1 MGITR
6 PTKTG
11 TPTPTSPP
19 TDSSKTRLG
28 REATRDEGTEPETQA
43 APEAD
48 PKTARISEAEPVSA
62 TGCPK
67 ALPERLTTQKVRSA
81 TPVSRTTRMEPRR
94 RPSYARP
101 ATMAKAG
108 FISPFKALAG
118 QTAVPSEQTA
128 TRGIARRP
136 T

>member
-48 PKTARISEAEPVSA
+48 PKTARISEAEPAFA
-62 TGCPK
+62 TCCPK
-67 ALPERLTTQKVRSA
+67 ALPARPTTQKGPTVSPD
-81 TPVSRTTRMEPRR
+81 TPITPTEPRR
-94 RPSYARP
+94 QPSSARP
-101 ATMAKAG
+101 ATTAKAG
-108 FISPFKALAG
+108 STTRAIGMAAH
-118 QTAVPSEQTA
+118 TAASARQTA
-128 TRGIARRP
+128 TKGTARRP